1 MPSLVSVPSALTV
14 ISFALAAAAD
24 GSVTAWPTTFDFEY
38 LCPAEIGGQWLWL
51 QFDTGSADL

>member
-24 GSVTAWPTTFDFEY
+24 GSVTAWPTNFDLEF

>member
-1 MPSLVSVPSALTV
+1 
-14 ISFALAAAAD
+14 
-24 GSVTAWPTTFDFEY
+24 VTAWPTTFDFEY

>member
-1 MPSLVSVPSALTV
+1 MPSLISVPSALTV

-24 GSVTAWPTTFDFEY
+24 GSVTAWPTKFDLQF
-38 LCPAEIGGQWLWL
+38 LCPTEIGEQWLLL